1 MPTDAEWCAPI
12 LSLTGRRGAG
22 ATGCGAR
29 LPIGSY
35 VMESPFAPPR
45 NHSWQRVSP
54 RLARMRRTVLVCGG
68 VPLVAAIAVGCAA
81 ATATAG
87 LAVGI
92 GGCTLLVLAW
102 ISIGR
107 NQRSWGYVERDD
119 DLLVTH
125 GAMFK
130 RLTVVPYGR
139 MQLVDVEAGPI
150 ERSFGLV
157 SVKLHTAAAT
167 TDAKVCGLTPDTA
180 TQLRDRLTD
189 LGEAH
194 ASGL

>member
-1 MPTDAEWCAPI
+1 
-12 LSLTGRRGAG
+12 
-22 ATGCGAR
+22 
-29 LPIGSY
+29 
-35 VMESPFAPPR
+35 
-45 NHSWQRVSP
+45 
-54 RLARMRRTVLVCGG
+54 MRRTVLVCAG
-68 VPLVAAIAVGCAA
+68 VPLSAGVSAACAVAS
-81 ATATAG
+81 TAAG
-87 LAVGI
+87 LAVGLAALV
-92 GGCTLLVLAW
+92 LLVLAW

-107 NQRSWGYVERDD
+107 NQRSWGYVERAD

-125 GAMFK
+125 GALFK
-130 RLTVVPYGR
+130 KLTVVPYGR

-157 SVKLHTAAAT
+157 NVKLHTAAAT

-180 TQLRDRLTD
+180 TQLRDRLTE

>member
-1 MPTDAEWCAPI
+1 M
-12 LSLTGRRGAG
+12 
-22 ATGCGAR
+22 
-29 LPIGSY
+29 
-35 VMESPFAPPR
+35 
-45 NHSWQRVSP
+45 
-54 RLARMRRTVLVCGG
+54 VLG
-68 VPLVAAIAVGCAA
+68 
-81 ATATAG
+81 
-87 LAVGI
+87 
-92 GGCTLLVLAW
+92 W
-102 ISIGR
+102 FSIGR
-107 NQRSWGYVERDD
+107 NLRSWGYVERAD
-119 DLLVTH
+119 DLVVTH

-167 TDAKVCGLTPDTA
+167 TDAKVLRSHPRPWPP
-180 TQLRDRLTD
+180 QLRDRLTQ

>member
-1 MPTDAEWCAPI
+1 
-12 LSLTGRRGAG
+12 
-22 ATGCGAR
+22 
-29 LPIGSY
+29 
-35 VMESPFAPPR
+35 
-45 NHSWQRVSP
+45 
-54 RLARMRRTVLVCGG
+54 MRRTVLVGAG
-68 VPLVAAIAVGCAA
+68 VPAGAAVALACGAA
-81 ATATAG
+81 SSTAG
-87 LAVGI
+87 ETIGAVAVV
-92 GGCTLLVLAW
+92 LLVLAW

-107 NQRSWGYVERDD
+107 NQRSWGYAERPD

-125 GAMFK
+125 GALFRK
-130 RLTVVPYGR
+130 LTVVPYGR

-180 TQLRDRLTD
+180 TRLRDRLTD

>member
-1 MPTDAEWCAPI
+1 MA
-12 LSLTGRRGAG
+12 
-22 ATGCGAR
+22 
-29 LPIGSY
+29 
-35 VMESPFAPPR
+35 
-45 NHSWQRVSP
+45 
-54 RLARMRRTVLVCGG
+54 
-68 VPLVAAIAVGCAA
+68 
-81 ATATAG
+81 
-87 LAVGI
+87 
-92 GGCTLLVLAW
+92 LVLAW
-102 ISIGR
+102 LSIGR
-107 NQRSWGYVERDD
+107 NRRSWGYVERTD

-125 GAMFK
+125 GALFK

-150 ERSFGLV
+150 ARSFGLV

-180 TQLRDRLTD
+180 SALRDRLTD

>member
-1 MPTDAEWCAPI
+1 
-12 LSLTGRRGAG
+12 
-22 ATGCGAR
+22 
-29 LPIGSY
+29 
-35 VMESPFAPPR
+35 MEGPFAPPADL
-45 NHSWQRVSP
+45 SWSRVSP
-54 RLARMRRTVLVCGG
+54 RLARMRRTVLVVVG
-68 VPLVAAIAVGCAA
+68 VPVVAALALAGAAASATLAVAVAAVGAA
-81 ATATAG
+81 
-87 LAVGI
+87 LI
-92 GGCTLLVLAW
+92 VLGW

-107 NQRSWGYVERDD
+107 NLRSWGYVERAD

-125 GAMFK
+125 GALFK
-130 RLTVVPYGR
+130 KLTVVPYGR

-180 TQLRDRLTD
+180 SGLRDRLTQ

>member
-1 MPTDAEWCAPI
+1 MD
-12 LSLTGRRGAG
+12 
-22 ATGCGAR
+22 
-29 LPIGSY
+29 
-35 VMESPFAPPR
+35 SPFDPP
-45 NHSWQRVSP
+45 HDHAWERVSP
-54 RLARMRRTVLVCGG
+54 RLARMRRTVLLVVG
-68 VPLVAAIAVGCAA
+68 VPVVAVVSIGSG
-81 ATATAG
+81 TASTTAG
-87 LAVGI
+87 VILAVVGVV
-92 GGCTLLVLAW
+92 GLVLAW
-102 ISIGR
+102 LSIGR
-107 NQRSWGYVERDD
+107 NRRSWGYVERAD

-125 GAMFK
+125 GALFK

-150 ERSFGLV
+150 ARSFGLV

-180 TQLRDRLTD
+180 SALRDRLTD

>member
-1 MPTDAEWCAPI
+1 
-12 LSLTGRRGAG
+12 
-22 ATGCGAR
+22 
-29 LPIGSY
+29 
-35 VMESPFAPPR
+35 MEDPFASPPE
-45 NHSWQRVSP
+45 HDWERVSP
-54 RLARMRRTVLVCGG
+54 KLARMRRTLL
-68 VPLVAAIAVGCAA
+68 LVAGIPAAVGAVIGCASASPVAGYGVAA
-81 ATATAG
+81 A
-87 LAVGI
+87 AVV
-92 GGCTLLVLAW
+92 VLILGWVA
-102 ISIGR
+102 IGR
-107 NQRSWGYVERDD
+107 NLRSWGYVERSD
-119 DLLVTH
+119 DLVVTH

-167 TDAKVCGLTPDTA
+167 TDAKVCGLVPA
-180 TQLRDRLTD
+180 VASALRDRLTQ